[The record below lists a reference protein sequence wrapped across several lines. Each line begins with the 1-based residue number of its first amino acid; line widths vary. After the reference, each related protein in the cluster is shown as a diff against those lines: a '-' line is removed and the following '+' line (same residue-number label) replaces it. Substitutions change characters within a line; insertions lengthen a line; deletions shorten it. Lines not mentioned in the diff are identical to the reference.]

1 MSKYVQFHGARAKLR
16 PSLTPCVSK
25 TRRKSMKRLCA
36 VVLFCTIAAPRV
48 FGDAQDTVV
57 FRAQM
62 LPDNEIPAIAAA
74 GNSAAAAIVV
84 HVTRDDKG
92 NINAAT
98 VTFNVDYKVTSALT
112 FTGLHI
118 HNAPAGLNGPVVID
132 SGISGS
138 NTVSAVAGPGRIT
151 RVVNYASTDTNGLKF
166 VTGLLTTPE
175 NYYVNI
181 HTTVNPAGF
190 MRAFGHGPR
199 EDAPRTADLTSPE
212 IPAGNHA
219 ALPHHIFDPGWPI
232 TRLGNEGRF
241 SPGSS
246 CHD

>member
-175 NYYVNI
+175 TYLRQYPHHCEPRWI
-181 HTTVNPAGF
+181 HARVWPWPTRGCPKD
-190 MRAFGHGPR
+190 RRPYLPR
-199 EDAPRTADLTSPE
+199 NTRRQPRGATASHLRPWM
-212 IPAGNHA
+212 ANHA
-219 ALPHHIFDPGWPI
+219 TW
-232 TRLGNEGRF
+232 E
-241 SPGSS
+241 
-246 CHD
+246 

>member
-1 MSKYVQFHGARAKLR
+1 
-16 PSLTPCVSK
+16 
-25 TRRKSMKRLCA
+25 MKRLCA
-36 VVLFCTIAAPRV
+36 VVLFCIIAAPRV

-98 VTFNVDYKVTSALT
+98 VTLNVDYTITSART

-132 SGISGS
+132 SGISGTS
-138 NTVSAVAGPGRIT
+138 TISAVAGQGRIT
-151 RVVNYASTDTNGLKF
+151 RLVNYASTDTNGLKF

-175 NYYVNI
+175 NYYINV

-190 MRAFGHGPR
+190 MRAQLQPVR
-199 EDAPRTADLTSPE
+199 LSLRPVMLP
-212 IPAGNHA
+212 PAGVTLDAEGA
-219 ALPHHIFDPGWPI
+219 ALLDIQVNRDPQTAAIVSGTVTFDVDY
-232 TRLGNEGRF
+232 RF
-241 SPGSS
+241 A
-246 CHD
+246 DTIAAV